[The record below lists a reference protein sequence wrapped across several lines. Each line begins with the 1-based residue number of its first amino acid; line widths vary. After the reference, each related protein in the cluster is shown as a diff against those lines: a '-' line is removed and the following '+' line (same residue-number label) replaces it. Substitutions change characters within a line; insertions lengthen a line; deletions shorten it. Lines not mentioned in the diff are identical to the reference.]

1 MAQDSILLRR
11 KYIQNPPEGFTAD
24 DIRNM
29 SYDELLDMDYF
40 LNEDDIFDF
49 DDDDFEDGF
58 FIF

>member
-1 MAQDSILLRR
+1 MAQDPILLRR
-11 KYIQNPPEGFTAD
+11 KYIQIPPEGFTAD
-24 DIRNM
+24 DIRNI

-49 DDDDFEDGF
+49 DDVDFEDGF

>member
-1 MAQDSILLRR
+1 MAQDPILLRR
-11 KYIQNPPEGFTAD
+11 KYIHNPPEGFTAD

-29 SYDELLDMDYF
+29 SFDELLDMDYF

-49 DDDDFEDGF
+49 DDDDFEDAF

>member
-1 MAQDSILLRR
+1 
-11 KYIQNPPEGFTAD
+11 
-24 DIRNM
+24 M

-49 DDDDFEDGF
+49 DDDDFEDAF

>member
-1 MAQDSILLRR
+1 
-11 KYIQNPPEGFTAD
+11 
-24 DIRNM
+24 M

-49 DDDDFEDGF
+49 DDVDFEDGF

>member
-1 MAQDSILLRR
+1 MAQDPILLRR
-11 KYIQNPPEGFTAD
+11 KYIQIPPEEFTAD

-49 DDDDFEDGF
+49 DDVDFEDGF